1 MADSTL
7 VFPPGWRASEPT
19 GKPISGA
26 KIEFYIATSTPDPSY
41 SDAELTVTLPNPVIC
56 DSGGLPTSDGNT
68 PVLIWR
74 GTSPYRMRL
83 LRADDTVVWDFDNI
97 TGALPFSSV
106 AAALAV
112 WNVGDVKEH
121 LGLTPPSS
129 HWLAL
134 NGSSIGSGTSGA
146 TARAS
151 DSTDT
156 LALFTLLWSAD
167 STGALAIT
175 DSAGNPSTKGST
187 AGADFLANKRLSL
200 PDVRGVAR
208 VGADNMGG
216 TVSRNLLT
224 GLSGG
229 VNGDN
234 PFATGGAEAVTLT
247 VGALPVFDIDDS
259 KTDPGHTHQYQRRN
273 TSGTG
278 GPAAGTAGL
287 DSSSTVATTSSQTGM
302 TFAPIG
308 SGDAHNN
315 IQPTTIVPLV
325 LVYAG
330 VP

>member
-41 SDAELTVTLPNPVIC
+41 SDAGLSVTLPNPVIC
-56 DSGGLPTSDGNT
+56 DSGGQPTSDGNT

-106 AAALAV
+106 AAAVAT
-112 WNVGDVKEH
+112 WNVGDVKPH
-121 LGLTPPSS
+121 LGLTPPST

-134 NGSSIGSGTSGA
+134 NGSSIGSASSGA

-156 LALFTLLWSAD
+156 LALFTLLWNAD
-167 STGALAIT
+167 TGDQLAIT
-175 DSAGNPSTKGST
+175 DSAGTPSTKGST
-187 AGADFLANKRLSL
+187 AGADFLANKRLRL
-200 PDVRGVAR
+200 PDWRD
-208 VGADNMGG
+208 VGIAFAGNMGG

-224 GLSGG
+224 DLSGG
-229 VNGDN
+229 INGDV
-234 PFATGGAEAVTLT
+234 PFATGGAELVTLT
-247 VGALPVFDIDDS
+247 EAQLPVIDPDD
-259 KTDPGHTHQYQRRN
+259 KMTDPTHRHQADYP
-273 TSGTG
+273 TG
-278 GPAAGTAGL
+278 PGAAGDGIITPGNTPTARDTTL
-287 DSSSTVATTSSQTGM
+287 VATGI

-315 IQPTTIVPLV
+315 IQPTTICPMA